1 MFGPDPTPAERAAY
15 WLISDLGVVNRR
27 LDHLVADDLRA
38 VLTELCPRVIRGA
51 SRAGAQP
58 PVLSTPVRLST
69 TARPKAPP
77 MTANSVA
84 SQPASAVR
92 RPSATDGS

>member
-27 LDHLVADDLRA
+27 LDHLGDDDLRA

-51 SRAGAQP
+51 SRA
-58 PVLSTPVRLST
+58 
-69 TARPKAPP
+69 
-77 MTANSVA
+77 
-84 SQPASAVR
+84 
-92 RPSATDGS
+92 